1 MSETLCE
8 ESNLSHCKGVSS
20 KAFDEAEEREYEV
33 VNLRRAI
40 NIVAYL
46 VMSVGMTGN
55 IFNSFIAN
63 FQTSFQA
70 NFKGTCLFNS
80 RQARVPKFLSKKCI
94 SLDTI
99 LALANFLY
107 FLSHYFEWMK
117 KVVQSTP

>member
-1 MSETLCE
+1 MSETSCE

-55 IFNSFIAN
+55 IFNSFILPTFKLLFKLTSKELVYLIPVRLEFQN
-63 FQTSFQA
+63 FFPKNASVLILFWRSPTFCTSYHITL
-70 NFKGTCLFNS
+70 NG
-80 RQARVPKFLSKKCI
+80 
-94 SLDTI
+94 
-99 LALANFLY
+99 
-107 FLSHYFEWMK
+107 
-117 KVVQSTP
+117 